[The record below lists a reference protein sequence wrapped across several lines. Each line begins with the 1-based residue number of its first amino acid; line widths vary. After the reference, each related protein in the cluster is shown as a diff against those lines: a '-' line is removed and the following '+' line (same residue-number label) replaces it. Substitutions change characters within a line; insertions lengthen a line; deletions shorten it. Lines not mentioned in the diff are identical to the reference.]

1 MAKAVKQSSFCWNNC
16 PIYLFCLNAQFYLS
30 QEHVKV
36 EEPDIKKE
44 EELPQE
50 AEQDAT
56 NEVKEANQD
65 TFNIAKEVE
74 EAIKALK
81 WNTVLLINFSCEL
94 W

>member
-1 MAKAVKQSSFCWNNC
+1 M
-16 PIYLFCLNAQFYLS
+16 
-30 QEHVKV
+30 

-50 AEQDAT
+50 AEQEAL

-81 WNTVLLINFSCEL
+81 
-94 W
+94 